1 MVLALAAVCAPNTP
15 IPVGL
20 LGDAFAAANREPES
34 TARRWLKRLPFFG
47 GKSDEVD
54 RFVPAFSP
62 APPGVTADQWAR
74 ARER

>member
-34 TARRWLKRLPFFG
+34 TARRWLKRLPFIT
-47 GKSDEVD
+47 
-54 RFVPAFSP
+54 RWRRRLAYSP
-62 APPGVTADQWAR
+62 CGTRTPS
-74 ARER
+74 